1 MTAEIVPWDEGRQ
14 LCIDDGAEIGV
25 LATQEE
31 FEQVIGYFN
40 ESEPESFWMGG
51 VYDHLTDT
59 WSWITGEPWVFHL
72 IPNGAVSFEG
82 HHIAIERRAWSPAR
96 TWSLLDPL
104 SYSKQVLCE
113 LDL

>member
-1 MTAEIVPWDEGRQ
+1 MTSEIVPWDEGRQ

-59 WSWITGEPWVFHL
+59 WSWITGEPWVFHR
-72 IPNGAVSFEG
+72 IPDVSVIEG
-82 HHIAIERRAWSPAR
+82 MYAAIDRLAWSPQR
-96 TWSLLDPL
+96 DWTPTDPQY
-104 SYSKQVLCE
+104 YSKQVLCE
-113 LDL
+113 QDQ